1 MSWRMPGFDSG
12 SGGTDPSHLREPRNP
27 YALSLRTSGHP
38 PKRHRHMICTWCV
51 GLLGLVGVIVA
62 PLEAQTIGT
71 PASRIAFEQIAPD
84 LATAQSYV
92 YRYYPDGSAT
102 GTVLAV
108 TCEGSASP
116 FLCNGAIP
124 AFTPGP
130 HSLTLTASN
139 GAGES
144 PKSAPLS
151 FTFVVIPATPQNP
164 RIQ

>member
-12 SGGTDPSHLREPRNP
+12 SGATEPTPSIATQPRNRLCP
-27 YALSLRTSGHP
+27 SMSGRPRHLLRRMTRG
-38 PKRHRHMICTWCV
+38 WCI
-51 GLLGLVGVIVA
+51 GLVACVAVA

-92 YRYYPDGSAT
+92 YRYYADGSAT